1 MDSVSLIRT
10 KSTSMSQ
17 VRRFNLNKRQILRI
31 IVALMSLNILISL
44 LILHQKSKITFVFD
58 VKYQSTSGNN
68 NNNNNND
75 LLVSLNT
82 IRSIYDGK
90 LPIKANLNTM
100 IAQTTSKSNHQ
111 QEQKMTDYLF
121 NKNSFS
127 NLINKPTFSS
137 STLSSSS
144 SFSSSKW
151 PKILINN
158 QNACKLNDTVFI
170 LCMIHSHRNNYLRRQ
185 AMRDTWLKFNKFNL
199 HDDLNLSL
207 NLTKQNYEMIH
218 LFVIGNDQQNNSTTA
233 ATSND
238 IIKQEADNY
247 NDIIMIDTIDTY
259 QNLFYKHLTV
269 INWIMDNCQ
278 NATYVIKLDDDV
290 FVNIKKLTRHLIDK
304 FGMDSNN
311 NSKQNEQS
319 KFLYCNVNDMALPIR
334 KNSSKWYVDYDTYGF
349 DYYPK
354 YCEGF
359 SYITNIATL
368 KLMHSQTK
376 IIPRFWIDDVYFTGI
391 LLYGFDQIKWYDFK
405 QESLKWSYYDFW
417 DLGNTL
423 NIYELYASF
432 LKLFN
437 INAIDFYKMD
447 YFVILHVQEN
457 KQVNYNQLNGSDSYK
472 LSRQFLSSIKNQT
485 KNHNNNSLILN
496 TNNNYN
502 KCSYLNN
509 KFKSL
514 LASFNNDN
522 LTKDDCEG
530 LEKKFF
536 EFHFYKFCLNLWNQ
550 VK

>member
-1 MDSVSLIRT
+1 
-10 KSTSMSQ
+10 MS
-17 VRRFNLNKRQILRI
+17 I
-31 IVALMSLNILISL
+31 NILISL
-44 LILHQKSKITFVFD
+44 LILHQKSKVTLIFD
-58 VKYQSTSGNN
+58 VKYQSAGS
-68 NNNNNND
+68 NND

-90 LPIKANLNTM
+90 IPIKANLNTM
-100 IAQTTSKSNHQ
+100 TTSKSH

-127 NLINKPTFSS
+127 NLINKPT
-137 STLSSSS
+137 LASSSS
-144 SFSSSKW
+144 STFSLSKW
-151 PKILINN
+151 PQILIDN

-199 HDDLNLSL
+199 NDLNLSIL
-207 NLTKQNYEMIH
+207 NLTQQKYEMVH
-218 LFVIGNDQQNNSTTA
+218 LFVIGNDEQNNSTT
-233 ATSND
+233 TND
-238 IIKQEADNY
+238 IIKQESDNY
-247 NDIIMIDTIDTY
+247 KDIIMIDTIDTY

-290 FVNIKKLTRHLIDK
+290 FVNVKKLTRHLIDK

-311 NSKQNEQS
+311 NSKENEQS

-334 KNSSKWYVDYDTYGF
+334 ENSSKWYVDYDTYGF

-368 KLMHSQTK
+368 RLMHAQTK

-485 KNHNNNSLILN
+485 NNINNNSLILN
-496 TNNNYN
+496 SDNDYN